1 MSDKKIIIVAVILS
15 LLLVGGGWYYSKY
28 RPPSA
33 AIVNQTNTQAKDLP
47 TGTAGISLGNP
58 AAPVVIEEYTN
69 FLCPACASFA
79 LVTFDQINENYVKSG
94 KVRFV
99 FYVFPPLE
107 LGRAAICAQEQNKF
121 IEYHEY
127 LFEHQ
132 GQITKEKDLRDFA
145 INVGIDGTK
154 FDNCYAAQATK
165 DKTTAWMNEGSKR
178 GVDSTPTF
186 FINGQKLIGAQPY
199 EDFKKIIDEK
209 INQL

>member
-1 MSDKKIIIVAVILS
+1 MSDKKIIIAAVILS
-15 LLLVGGGWYYSKY
+15 LILAGGGWYYSKH

-33 AIVNQTNTQAKDLP
+33 AIVNQADNTKNSAVSQP
-47 TGTAGISLGNP
+47 GISLGNP

-79 LVTFDQINENYVKSG
+79 MVTFDQINDNYVKSG
-94 KVRFV
+94 KVKFV
-99 FYVFPPLE
+99 FYIFPPLE

-121 IEYHEY
+121 IEYHTY

-132 GQITKEKDLRDFA
+132 GQITEEKNLRDFA
-145 INVGIDGTK
+145 INIGIDGTK
-154 FDNCYAAQATK
+154 FDSCYAAQATI
-165 DKTTAWMNEGSKR
+165 DKSTAWTNEGSSR

-199 EDFKKIIDEK
+199 EDFKKVIDEK
-209 INQL
+209 LNQL